1 MGEDK
6 DEDKIKEGFEWVK
19 KRGEKN
25 CLLVFFIF
33 FQFSHFS
40 ISFFFLFLLTLIR
53 LYDFFP
59 L

>member
-19 KRGEKN
+19 KKGEKN

-40 ISFFFLFLLTLIR
+40 ISFFF
-53 LYDFFP
+53 FFFF
-59 L
+59 